1 MKFPKL
7 VLISLTLAATVSGAD
22 YPRRIISLA
31 PSITRNLFLLGAGER
46 IVGVTVYCREY
57 AQNKEEIGTLLEPNI
72 EKIVSLQPDLIVAS
86 KEGNNRDSVNKLAHL
101 GLKVH
106 VLAENDSFADICAG
120 FLELGRI
127 IGSGQQAAE
136 IILAARKRINAVKS
150 RVLRL
155 AKPSVFWELGT
166 KPVFTACRASFI
178 NDFMEIS
185 GGRNI
190 FLDLD
195 ARYSQVSR
203 EEVVRRNPD
212 IIIIA
217 APNEALPAEKERWEK
232 FPAMSAVKNKK
243 IFILE
248 DRLYTEPSPLAFAQ
262 AVENIAKIIHPRGE
276 KQ

>member
-7 VLISLTLAATVSGAD
+7 VLTSLTLAASISGAD
-22 YPRRIISLA
+22 YPRWIILLA
-31 PSITRNLFLLGAGER
+31 PSITRNLFLLGAGDR

-57 AQNKEEIGTLLEPNI
+57 AQN
-72 EKIVSLQPDLIVAS
+72 
-86 KEGNNRDSVNKLAHL
+86 
-101 GLKVH
+101 
-106 VLAENDSFADICAG
+106 AG

-127 IGSGQQAAE
+127 IGDGQRAAE
-136 IILAARKRINAVKS
+136 IILAARKRVNAVKS

-155 AKPSVFWELGT
+155 AKLSLFWELGT

-178 NDFMEIS
+178 NDFLEIA
-185 GGRNI
+185 GGRNV
-190 FLDLD
+190 FFDLGT
-195 ARYSQVSR
+195 RYSQVSR

-217 APNEALPAEKERWEK
+217 APNEAMTAEKQHWGK
-232 FPAMSAVKNKK
+232 FPAMNAVKYKK

-262 AVENIAKIIHPRGE
+262 AVENIAEIIHPRGK